1 MVQKLAFGVDIG
13 GSGIKGAPVN
23 LDTGELAEERFKI
36 LTPQP
41 ATPQAVVEVIA
52 QLLAHFDLDKNLPV
66 GVSFP
71 SPILSGVVPWM
82 ANLDQSWVGV
92 NLAEAVRQG
101 TGRNTTVVN
110 DADAAGYAEVA
121 FGAAKNHP
129 GTVTVMTLGTGIGVA
144 LITAGKLWPNAELG
158 HITINGK
165 DAEKWAAAS
174 AKEREGLSYAKWA
187 RRLQRYFT
195 EVDKLLWPDLIVLG
209 GGISRKHEKFLPL
222 LDLRP
227 KIVPAALRNTAGIV
241 GAAVL
246 AWQDAANAQAAA
258 APALRTTPA
267 PLAPLAPPDL
277 PAGTVSE

>member
-1 MVQKLAFGVDIG
+1 MAEKIAFGVDVG

-23 LDTGELAEERFKI
+23 LDSGELIEDRFKI
-36 LTPQP
+36 PTPQP
-41 ATPQAVVEVIA
+41 ATPDAVVAVIA
-52 QLLAHFDLDKNLPV
+52 ELLDHFGLAQDVPV

-71 SPILSGVVPWM
+71 GPILSGVVTWI

-101 TGRNTTVVN
+101 TGRQATVIN

-121 FGAAKNHP
+121 FGAAKDHP
-129 GTVTVMTLGTGIGVA
+129 GTVAVMTLGTGIGVA

-158 HITINGK
+158 HIQINGR

-187 RRLQRYFT
+187 RRLQRYFS
-195 EVDKLLWPDLIVLG
+195 EIDRLLWPDLIVVG
-209 GGISRKHEKFLPL
+209 GGISRKHDKFLPL
-222 LDLRP
+222 LHLRP

-246 AWQDAANAQAAA
+246 AWQDAASAQAAA
-258 APALRTTPA
+258 TPALRSDPA
-267 PLAPLAPPDL
+267 TAD
-277 PAGTVSE
+277 

>member
-1 MVQKLAFGVDIG
+1 MAGKMAFGVDIG
-13 GSGIKGAPVN
+13 GSGIKGAPVD
-23 LDTGELAEERFKI
+23 LDTGELTEERFKI

-41 ATPQAVVEVIA
+41 ATPRAVVSVIGE
-52 QLLAHFDLDKNLPV
+52 LLAHFDLGDEVPV

-71 SPILSGVVPWM
+71 APILSGVVPWM

-92 NLAEAVRQG
+92 NLAEAVRLG
-101 TGRNTTVVN
+101 TGRQTTVVN

-121 FGAAKNHP
+121 FGAAKDHP
-129 GTVTVMTLGTGIGVA
+129 GTVAVMTLGTGIGVA

-187 RRLQRYFT
+187 RRLQRYFS
-195 EVDKLLWPDLIVLG
+195 EIDKLLWPDLIVVG
-209 GGISRKHEKFLPL
+209 GGISRKHDKFLPL
-222 LDLRP
+222 LHLRP
-227 KIVPAALRNTAGIV
+227 RIVPAALRNTAGIV

-246 AWQDAANAQAAA
+246 AWQDAAVAQAAA
-258 APALRTTPA
+258 NPALRTTPG
-267 PLAPLAPPDL
+267 LAPP
-277 PAGTVSE
+277 PATPPPPSIAAE